1 VSTGVGNVGVVDAD
15 TAGLLDVVEA
25 AYHRHFGLTPARAS
39 VSFVGVQPIAV
50 LRFGEPEPQAGEPQA
65 FTHYLSLGMCRYP
78 MVAPSQVLTDD
89 PSAPRAELLVSVSG
103 TADELWRRLAVL
115 AAAPAV
121 EGAVYELGG
130 RLQLGEPVVAG
141 SRCVGGVLVAGPLP
155 PIAYPGVADVQVLRV
170 LPATSTE
177 LAWARVHGSAA
188 LIQRWTDHGTGL
200 HDLLRDPVELVDGQ

>member
-15 TAGLLDVVEA
+15 IAGLLDVVEA

-50 LRFGEPEPQAGEPQA
+50 LRFGEPEPQAGEPEVL
-65 FTHYLSLGMCRYP
+65 THYLSLGMCCYP
-78 MVAPSQVLTDD
+78 MVAPSQMLTDD
-89 PSAPRAELLVSVSG
+89 PSSPRAELLVSVSG
-103 TADELWRRLAVL
+103 RADELWRRLAVL
-115 AAAPAV
+115 AAAPGV
-121 EGAVYELGG
+121 EGAVYEPGG
-130 RLQLGEPVVAG
+130 RLQLGEPMIDG

-155 PIAYPGVADVQVLRV
+155 PIAYSGVADVQILRV

-188 LIQRWTDHGTGL
+188 LIQRWTDHGTRL
-200 HDLLRDPVELVDGQ
+200 HDLLREPVELVDRQ